1 MELERLGRET
11 AAARKPAERSGGR
24 TLARQMRRALKEIE
38 AARRRLVEEE
48 RGQEARPAAE
58 WLLDNAYL
66 AQREGKDA
74 CRALSRCPR
83 RLRRDGAELF
93 IGVLAR
99 TLAETGRWGPPNWT
113 PFWAACSGALRCLNW
128 SWPISFRRSKGR

>member
-1 MELERLGRET
+1 MCTDGEEAYGTGT
-11 AAARKPAERSGGR
+11 AGTGNGGGAKAGGAQR
-24 TLARQMRRALKEIE
+24 RADAGRQMRRALKEIE
-38 AARRRLVEEE
+38 AARRRLAEE

-99 TLAETGRWGPPNWT
+99 TLAETGTVGTGRTGRL
-113 PFWAACSGALRCLNW
+113 SGGVQRG
-128 SWPISFRRSKGR
+128 RSAV

>member
-74 CRALSRCPR
+74 CRALSR
-83 RLRRDGAELF
+83 
-93 IGVLAR
+93 
-99 TLAETGRWGPPNWT
+99 
-113 PFWAACSGALRCLNW
+113 
-128 SWPISFRRSKGR
+128 